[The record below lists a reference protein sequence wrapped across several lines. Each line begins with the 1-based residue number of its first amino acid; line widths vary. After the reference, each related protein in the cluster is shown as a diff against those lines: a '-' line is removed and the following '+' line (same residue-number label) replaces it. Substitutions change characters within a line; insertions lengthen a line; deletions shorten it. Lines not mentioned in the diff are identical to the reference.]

1 MEEQICEEIFHQHRR
16 GGGLSMKPILIAGP
30 CAVESES
37 QLMTTAEQLHEVAN
51 RHGLSL
57 DFFRAGV
64 WKPRSNPNSFTG
76 VGEQA
81 LTWLGEV
88 QRRFGFRV
96 CTEVMTPAQVNA
108 CAQAGVT
115 ALWVGARTGVNPAD
129 VQKIADAVKGKPFTI
144 LVKNPLV
151 PDLKL
156 WQGNIE
162 RFLQAGVTQVI
173 AVHRGFADGNEN
185 IYRNAPCWEIPIDLK
200 VSFPELPILCDPSHL
215 CGQTK
220 WIPQIAQLALNYGFN
235 GLMVECHSNP
245 TEALSDAD
253 QQITPAEWGNLIQ
266 NLSFKI
272 NAPNADLIKQ
282 RALLEHVDT
291 QLSELLAKRMEIVD
305 EIARIKKENN
315 LPVVQPQQWQQVKE
329 RYLKEGQDP
338 AYREFLAQF
347 LELLHQASIR
357 RQK

>member
-1 MEEQICEEIFHQHRR
+1 
-16 GGGLSMKPILIAGP
+16 MKPILIAGP
-30 CAVESES
+30 CAAESEL
-37 QLMTTAEQLHEVAN
+37 QLMTTAEQLHEVAK
-51 RHGLSL
+51 RQGLSL
-57 DFFRAGV
+57 DYFRAGV
-64 WKPRSNPNSFTG
+64 WKPRSNPNSFMG

-81 LTWLGEV
+81 LSWLGEV
-88 QRRFGFRV
+88 QRRFGFCV
-96 CTEVMTPAQVNA
+96 CTEVMNAQQVEL
-108 CAQAGVT
+108 CEKAGIT

-129 VQKIADAVKGKPFTI
+129 VQKIVDAIKGKPFTM

-156 WQGNIE
+156 WQGNVE
-162 RFLQAGVTQVI
+162 RFLQAGVKQVI

-215 CGQTK
+215 SGQTK

-235 GLMVECHSNP
+235 GLMLECHSNP

-266 NLSFKI
+266 NLTFKI

-305 EIARIKKENN
+305 EIARIKKDNN

-329 RYLKEGQDP
+329 RYLKEGQDS

-347 LELLHQASIR
+347 LELLHQASIQ

>member
-1 MEEQICEEIFHQHRR
+1 
-16 GGGLSMKPILIAGP
+16 MKPILIAGP
-30 CAVESES
+30 CAVESEE
-37 QLMTTAEQLHEVAN
+37 QLMTTAEQLHEVAI
-51 RHGLSL
+51 RQGLLL

-64 WKPRSNPNSFTG
+64 WKPRSHPDSFTG

-81 LTWLGEV
+81 LSWLGEV

-96 CTEVMTPAQVNA
+96 CTEVMTPAQVDA
-108 CAQAGVT
+108 CEKAGIT
-115 ALWVGARTGVNPAD
+115 ALWLGARTGVNPAD

-162 RFLQAGVTQVI
+162 RFLQADVEQVI
-173 AVHRGFADGNEN
+173 AVHRGFADSNEN
-185 IYRNAPCWEIPIDLK
+185 IYRNAPCWDIPIDLK
-200 VSFPELPILCDPSHL
+200 VQFPDLPILCDPSHL
-215 CGQTK
+215 CGQVK

-235 GLMVECHSNP
+235 GLMLECHCNP
-245 TEALSDAD
+245 SEALSDAE
-253 QQITPAEWGNLIQ
+253 QQLTPAEWGNLIQ
-266 NLSFKI
+266 NLTFKI

-291 QLSELLAKRMEIVD
+291 QLSELLAQRMEIVD

-315 LPVVQPQQWQQVKE
+315 LPVVQPQQWKQVTE
-329 RYLKEGQDP
+329 RYLKEGQDS

-347 LELLHQASIR
+347 LELLHQASIQ

>member
-1 MEEQICEEIFHQHRR
+1 
-16 GGGLSMKPILIAGP
+16 MKPILIAGP

-81 LTWLGEV
+81 LSWLGEV
-88 QRRFGFRV
+88 QRRFGSRV
-96 CTEVMTPAQVNA
+96 CTEVMNAQQVEL
-108 CAQAGVT
+108 CEKAGIT

-162 RFLQAGVTQVI
+162 RFLQAGVEQVI
-173 AVHRGFADGNEN
+173 AVHRGFADSNEN

-215 CGQTK
+215 CGQAK

-235 GLMVECHSNP
+235 GLMVECHCNP
-245 TEALSDAD
+245 SEALSDAE
-253 QQITPAEWGNLIQ
+253 QQITPEEWGDLIQ
-266 NLSFKI
+266 NLTFKI

-305 EIARIKKENN
+305 EIAHIKKENN

-329 RYLKEGQDP
+329 RYLKEDQDP
-338 AYREFLAQF
+338 AYREFLTQF
-347 LELLHQASIR
+347 LELLHQASIQ

>member
-1 MEEQICEEIFHQHRR
+1 
-16 GGGLSMKPILIAGP
+16 MKPILIAGP
-30 CAVESES
+30 CAVESEL
-37 QLMTTAEQLHEVAN
+37 QLLTTAEQLHEVAS
-51 RHGLSL
+51 RQGLSL

-64 WKPRSNPNSFTG
+64 WKPRSHPDSFTG
-76 VGEQA
+76 VGVQA
-81 LTWLGEV
+81 LSWLGEV

-96 CTEVMTPAQVNA
+96 CTEVMTPAQVDA

-115 ALWVGARTGVNPAD
+115 AMWVGARTGVNPAD
-129 VQKIADAVKGKPFTI
+129 VQKLADAVKGKPFTV

-162 RFLQAGVTQVI
+162 RFLQAGVKQVI

-200 VSFPELPILCDPSHL
+200 VSYPELPIICDPSHL
-215 CGQTK
+215 CGHTK
-220 WIPQIAQLALNYGFN
+220 WIPQIAQLALNYGFD
-235 GLMVECHSNP
+235 GLMLECHCNP

-253 QQITPAEWGNLIQ
+253 QQLTPAAWGELIQ
-266 NLSFKI
+266 SLSFKI

-291 QLSELLAKRMEIVD
+291 QLSELLAKRMAIVD
-305 EIARIKKENN
+305 DIARIKKKNN

-329 RYLKEGQDP
+329 RYLKEEQDP

-347 LELLHQASIR
+347 LELLHQASIQ

>member
-1 MEEQICEEIFHQHRR
+1 
-16 GGGLSMKPILIAGP
+16 MKPILIAGP
-30 CAVESES
+30 CAAESEL
-37 QLMTTAEQLHEVAN
+37 QLMTTAEQLHEVAK
-51 RHGLSL
+51 RQGLLL
-57 DFFRAGV
+57 DYFRAGV
-64 WKPRSNPNSFTG
+64 WKPRSNPNSFMG

-81 LTWLGEV
+81 LSWLGEV
-88 QRRFGFRV
+88 QRRFGFCV
-96 CTEVMTPAQVNA
+96 CTEVMNAQQVEL
-108 CAQAGVT
+108 CEKAGIT

-129 VQKIADAVKGKPFTI
+129 VQKIVDAIKGKPFTI
-144 LVKNPLV
+144 LIKNPLV

-162 RFLQAGVTQVI
+162 RFLQAGVKQVM

-235 GLMVECHSNP
+235 GLMMECHCNP
-245 TEALSDAD
+245 SEALSDAD
-253 QQITPAEWGNLIQ
+253 QQIIPAEWGNLIQ
-266 NLSFKI
+266 NLTFKI

-305 EIARIKKENN
+305 EIARIKKDNN

-347 LELLHQASIR
+347 LELLHQASIQ

>member
-1 MEEQICEEIFHQHRR
+1 
-16 GGGLSMKPILIAGP
+16 MKPILIAGP
-30 CAVESES
+30 CAAESES
-37 QLMTTAEQLHEVAN
+37 QLITTAEQLHEVAN
-51 RHGLSL
+51 RQGLSL

-64 WKPRSNPNSFTG
+64 WKPRSNPNNFTG

-81 LTWLGEV
+81 LSWLGEV

-96 CTEVMTPAQVNA
+96 CTEVMNAQQVEL
-108 CAQAGVT
+108 CEKAGIT

-162 RFLQAGVTQVI
+162 RFLQAGVEQVI
-173 AVHRGFADGNEN
+173 AVHRGFADSNEN

-200 VSFPELPILCDPSHL
+200 VAFPELPILCDPSHL

-235 GLMVECHSNP
+235 GLMIECHCNP
-245 TEALSDAD
+245 PEALSDAE
-253 QQITPAEWGNLIQ
+253 QQITPEEWGNLIQ
-266 NLSFKI
+266 TLTFKI

-305 EIARIKKENN
+305 EIARIKKDNN
-315 LPVVQPQQWQQVKE
+315 LPVVQPQQWKQVKE

-347 LELLHQASIR
+347 LELLHPASIQ

>member
-1 MEEQICEEIFHQHRR
+1 
-16 GGGLSMKPILIAGP
+16 MKPILIAGP
-30 CAVESES
+30 CAAESES
-37 QLMTTAEQLHEVAN
+37 QLITTAEQLHEVAK
-51 RHGLSL
+51 RQGLSL

-81 LTWLGEV
+81 LSWLGEV
-88 QRRFGFRV
+88 QRRFGFCV
-96 CTEVMTPAQVNA
+96 CTEVMNAQQVEL
-108 CAQAGVT
+108 CEKAGIT

-129 VQKIADAVKGKPFTI
+129 VQKIADAVKDKPFTI
-144 LVKNPLV
+144 LIKNPLV

-162 RFLQAGVTQVI
+162 RFLQAGVKQVI

-235 GLMVECHSNP
+235 GLMMECHCNP
-245 TEALSDAD
+245 SEALSDAD
-253 QQITPAEWGNLIQ
+253 QQIIPAEWGNLIQ
-266 NLSFKI
+266 NLTFKI

-305 EIARIKKENN
+305 EIARIKKDNN

-329 RYLKEGQDP
+329 RYLKEGQDS

-347 LELLHQASIR
+347 LELLHQASIQ

>member
-1 MEEQICEEIFHQHRR
+1 
-16 GGGLSMKPILIAGP
+16 MKPILIAGP

-37 QLMTTAEQLHEVAN
+37 QLMTTAKQLHEVTT
-51 RHGLSL
+51 RQGLSL

-64 WKPRSNPNSFTG
+64 WKPRSNPDSFTG
-76 VGEQA
+76 VGERG

-96 CTEVMTPAQVNA
+96 CTEVMTPAQVEQ
-108 CAQAGVT
+108 CEKAGIT
-115 ALWVGARTGVNPAD
+115 ALWVGARTAVNPAS

-156 WQGNIE
+156 WKGNIE
-162 RFLQAGVTQVI
+162 RFLQAGVEQVM

-185 IYRNAPCWEIPIDLK
+185 IYRNAPCWDIPIDLK
-200 VSFPELPILCDPSHL
+200 VSYPDLPILCDPSHL

-220 WIPQIAQLALNYGFN
+220 WIPQIAQVALNYGFN
-235 GLMVECHSNP
+235 GLMLECHCNP
-245 TEALSDAD
+245 TEALSDAE
-253 QQITPAEWGNLIQ
+253 QQITPDEWGILIQ
-266 NLSFKI
+266 NLTFKI

-282 RALLEHVDT
+282 RALLEHVDA
-291 QLSELLAKRMEIVD
+291 QLSELLARRMAIVD
-305 EIARIKKENN
+305 DIARIKKDNN
-315 LPVVQPQQWQQVKE
+315 LPVVQPQQWQQVRE
-329 RYLKEGQDP
+329 RYIKEGQDP
-338 AYREFLAQF
+338 AYREFLARF
-347 LELLHQASIR
+347 LDLLHQASIQ